1 MMALETVVY
10 PQDTFSYVCRDFC
23 SYGGGT
29 WGTYDYGFQLEEQKA
44 FLGVIE
50 NQTEDQKFTANWEA
64 SPEECSINQP
74 LPGGP
79 IYPPVEV
86 EPTPPPPPQ
95 PTTGRRKRRRT
106 RSTKNKEEIENQ
118 RMTHIAVERNR
129 RKQMNEYLAVLRSLM
144 PSSYVQRVSFLLSH
158 KKTKV
163 KKREKKKKRKKGRE
177 IIMIMTKGTAQK
189 SLISKKNRV
198 SRNFILFSTF

>member
-23 SYGGGT
+23 SYSGA
-29 WGTYDYGFQLEEQKA
+29 WPAYDYAFQLEQEKT
-44 FLGVIE
+44 FLGD
-50 NQTEDQKFTANWEA
+50 DQKLPANWDA
-64 SPEECSINQP
+64 SPDECSINQP

-79 IYPPVEV
+79 LYPPVEV
-86 EPTPPPPPQ
+86 EPTPPPPP

-129 RKQMNEYLAVLRSLM
+129 RKQMNDYLAVLRSLM
-144 PSSYVQRVSFLLSH
+144 PSSYVQRVSHLS
-158 KKTKV
+158 
-163 KKREKKKKRKKGRE
+163 
-177 IIMIMTKGTAQK
+177 
-189 SLISKKNRV
+189 
-198 SRNFILFSTF
+198 FS

>member
-10 PQDTFSYVCRDFC
+10 PQDTFTYVCRDFC
-23 SYGGGT
+23 SYGGA
-29 WGTYDYGFQLEEQKA
+29 WGGYDYGFQSEQDKLA
-44 FLGVIE
+44 
-50 NQTEDQKFTANWEA
+50 THWEA

-74 LPGGP
+74 QPGGADL
-79 IYPPVEV
+79 YTAVEV
-86 EPTPPPPPQ
+86 EPPPPPP

-144 PSSYVQRVSFLLSH
+144 PSSYVQRVSHCSFAV
-158 KKTKV
+158 KTV
-163 KKREKKKKRKKGRE
+163 E
-177 IIMIMTKGTAQK
+177 III
-189 SLISKKNRV
+189 IRV
-198 SRNFILFSTF
+198 IFGCNLEQLK